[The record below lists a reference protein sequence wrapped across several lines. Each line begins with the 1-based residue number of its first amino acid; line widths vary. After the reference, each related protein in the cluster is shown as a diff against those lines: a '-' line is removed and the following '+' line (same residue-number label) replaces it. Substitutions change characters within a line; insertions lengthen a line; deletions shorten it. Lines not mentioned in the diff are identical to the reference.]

1 MAKKAK
7 ARRNK
12 ATKKRASRTDR
23 ETKFELYLDST
34 YGLSRS
40 QLSNTARSM
49 GASKR
54 KSKSMARKLRPKTRK
69 EKKRN
74 AY

>member
-7 ARRNK
+7 ARRKK
-12 ATKKRASRTDR
+12 ATKVRTSRRDQD
-23 ETKFELYLDST
+23 TKFELYLDST

-40 QLSNTARSM
+40 ELRNTARSM